1 MRTGFMRKIVSAITV
16 AGVVLTGA
24 LTSAMAAEPETL
36 NGWGVKFYLDSYIGH
51 DKGNRYDSTDTPHD
65 GIDAFDESFLKDD
78 APVYGIDPNEELWR
92 ANSYLVTNG
101 SEVKLALEK
110 EEKEPVWAYP
120 MVFALDDDGH
130 IAYIVENS
138 ATMVELSTTPQTVI
152 KFNNVNPMEMVHG
165 SNEWFLAYSGKI
177 QPEKLIFTIEIYKG
191 QMQDEFAGLVN
202 FMIKED
208 GTSSSDKDT
217 HETIAAKPTA
227 SKVLVN
233 GKEIAFDAYE
243 INGNNY
249 FKLRDISSV
258 LNGTSKQF
266 EVSWDNEKQAI
277 NLLSSKAYT
286 AVGGELAKG
295 DGSNKAATSNTSK
308 IYLDGK
314 EISLTAYTI
323 NGNNYFKLR
332 DLGQTFNFGVG
343 WDGAANTVTIDTGAG
358 YTAE

>member
-1 MRTGFMRKIVSAITV
+1 MRTGFMKKIVSAITI
-16 AGVVLTGA
+16 AGVALTGA
-24 LTSAMAAEPETL
+24 LTSAMAAETNAADMVKPDASDVVRWDADEVHYVTL
-36 NGWGVKFYLDSYIGH
+36 
-51 DKGNRYDSTDTPHD
+51 TPHD
-65 GIDAFDESFLKDD
+65 GIDAYDESFMKNDEDITSVADLSYTEDYWLNG
-78 APVYGIDPNEELWR
+78 VTYVGYGSTLTMAVDP
-92 ANSYLVTNG
+92 AYNG
-101 SEVKLALEK
+101 ETLYAF
-110 EEKEPVWAYP
+110 P
-120 MVFALDDDGH
+120 MVYALDDDGH
-130 IAYIVENS
+130 IAYIVETS
-138 ATMVELSTTPQTVI
+138 ATMEDLSTTPKTIFQFDNI
-152 KFNNVNPMEMVHG
+152 NPMETIHG
-165 SNEWFLAYSGKI
+165 VNGHFAAVSGKI
-177 QPEKLIFTIEIYKG
+177 RPEKLLFVVEVYQG
-191 QMQDEFAGLVN
+191 DMQ
-202 FMIKED
+202 ED
-208 GTSSSDKDT
+208 RVGVWNLRIADNTNSSQSIT
-217 HETIAAKPTA
+217 AKPTA